1 MAYERIKTEH
11 AGAKNGGGAWTTR
24 TEAKQTAK
32 RQRRQ
37 VDKQTT
43 RKMLNDEPMP
53 DVAATVRRSRE
64 AVAQTPPIRAADD
77 VIDVDGNGRGPRPPD
92 QAAAAAREC
101 RWSFRRLCVAAIR
114 RHSERAAARPLRLN
128 RSIRRFALIWANTG
142 STIHC
147 LCE

>member
-11 AGAKNGGGAWTTR
+11 AGAKNGGGAGTTR

-53 DVAATVRRSRE
+53 DVAAAVRRSRE
-64 AVAQTPPIRAADD
+64 
-77 VIDVDGNGRGPRPPD
+77 
-92 QAAAAAREC
+92 
-101 RWSFRRLCVAAIR
+101 S
-114 RHSERAAARPLRLN
+114 H
-128 RSIRRFALIWANTG
+128 
-142 STIHC
+142 
-147 LCE
+147 